1 MVAKLKVDQLET
13 VDGTGIITVNN
24 PLAGDG
30 SSLTA
35 LNATNLGSGTVPTA
49 RLGTGTADADN
60 FLRGDGAWEPAGGG
74 KVLQVVSSQIN
85 GTTSSTSDVYTHIL
99 FSITPTLASSKVL
112 VTVTF
117 GMGNNT
123 NGSGNSQAAME
134 LKRGGT
140 SGTIVIERTVI
151 SGNNTDSNRE
161 GTAGSEGVTGLTFA
175 YTPSAVT
182 SRLFVTLAFD
192 AKTWAINKSNIFVKY
207 RIRTGTTTGGTEL
220 FSTHFGYYESEVNVF
235 SFMAGQTYTFI
246 HHPNT
251 TSAQNYCLT
260 CEDAGDSDEWAIN
273 SGGSYATISIL
284 EIDGS

>member
-1 MVAKLKVDQLET
+1 MAKVKIQGHAS
-13 VDGTGIITVNN
+13 GTGILTITAPNTSTDRTITLPDASGALLN
-24 PLAGDG
+24 SDGDG
-30 SSLTA
+30 SSLTGIQSPLVEGTDYLAPDGDGSSLTGVAPTKSVVEA
-35 LNATNLGSGTVPTA
+35 LGIDVPATNLTGTVPTA
-49 RLGTGTADADN
+49 SLGSGTADADS
-60 FLRGDGAWEPAGGG
+60 FLRGDGAWEAAGGG
-74 KVLQVVSSQIN
+74 KIIGYQYSTD
-85 GTTSSTSDVYTHIL
+85 TTY
-99 FSITPTLASSKVL
+99 
-112 VTVTF
+112 
-117 GMGNNT
+117 
-123 NGSGNSQAAME
+123 
-134 LKRGGT
+134 
-140 SGTIVIERTVI
+140 
-151 SGNNTDSNRE
+151 RE

-260 CEDAGDSDEWAIN
+260 CEDGGDALEWSIN
-273 SGGSYATISIL
+273 TVPSFATISIL

>member
-13 VDGTGIITVNN
+13 VDGTGIITANN
-24 PLAGDG
+24 QLTATSFAGDG
-30 SSLTA
+30 SNLTA
-35 LNATNLGSGTVPTA
+35 LNATNLTGTVSTA
-49 RLGTGTADADN
+49 RLGTGTADADS
-60 FLRGDGAWEPAGGG
+60 FLRGDGAWEAAGGG
-74 KVLQVVSSQIN
+74 KIIGYQYSTD
-85 GTTSSTSDVYTHIL
+85 TTY
-99 FSITPTLASSKVL
+99 
-112 VTVTF
+112 
-117 GMGNNT
+117 
-123 NGSGNSQAAME
+123 
-134 LKRGGT
+134 
-140 SGTIVIERTVI
+140 
-151 SGNNTDSNRE
+151 RE

>member
-1 MVAKLKVDQLET
+1 MAAKLKVDQLET
-13 VDGTGIITVNN
+13 VDGTGNITVNN

-30 SSLTA
+30 SGLTALNATALTGNLPALSGASLTA
-35 LNATNLGSGTVPTA
+35 LNASNLGSGTVSTA
-49 RLGTGTADADN
+49 RLGTGTADADS
-60 FLRGDGAWEPAGGG
+60 FLRGDGAWEAAGGG
-74 KVLQVVSSQIN
+74 KIIGYQYSTD
-85 GTTSSTSDVYTHIL
+85 TTY
-99 FSITPTLASSKVL
+99 
-112 VTVTF
+112 
-117 GMGNNT
+117 
-123 NGSGNSQAAME
+123 
-134 LKRGGT
+134 
-140 SGTIVIERTVI
+140 
-151 SGNNTDSNRE
+151 RE

-192 AKTWAINKSNIFVKY
+192 AKTWVINKSNIFVKW
-207 RIRTGTTTGGTEL
+207 RVRTGTTTGGTEL

-260 CEDAGDSDEWAIN
+260 CEDAGDSDEWSIN
-273 SGGSYATISIL
+273 NGGSFATISIL

>member
-35 LNATNLGSGTVPTA
+35 LDATALTGNLPALSGASLTALNASNLGSGTVSTA
-49 RLGTGTADADN
+49 RLGTGTADADS
-60 FLRGDGAWEPAGGG
+60 FLRGDGAWEAAGGG
-74 KVLQVVSSQIN
+74 KIIGYQYSTD
-85 GTTSSTSDVYTHIL
+85 TTY
-99 FSITPTLASSKVL
+99 
-112 VTVTF
+112 
-117 GMGNNT
+117 
-123 NGSGNSQAAME
+123 
-134 LKRGGT
+134 
-140 SGTIVIERTVI
+140 
-151 SGNNTDSNRE
+151 RE

-260 CEDAGDSDEWAIN
+260 CEDGGDALEWSIN
-273 SGGSYATISIL
+273 TVPSFATISIL

>member
-35 LNATNLGSGTVPTA
+35 LDATALTGNLPALSGASLTALNASNLGSGTVSTA
-49 RLGTGTADADN
+49 RLGTGTADADS
-60 FLRGDGAWEPAGGG
+60 FLRGDGAWEAAGGG
-74 KVLQVVSSQIN
+74 KIIGYQYSTD
-85 GTTSSTSDVYTHIL
+85 TTY
-99 FSITPTLASSKVL
+99 
-112 VTVTF
+112 
-117 GMGNNT
+117 
-123 NGSGNSQAAME
+123 
-134 LKRGGT
+134 
-140 SGTIVIERTVI
+140 
-151 SGNNTDSNRE
+151 RE

>member
-13 VDGTGIITVNN
+13 VDGTGIITANN
-24 PLAGDG
+24 QLTAPSFAGDG

-35 LNATNLGSGTVPTA
+35 LDATALTGNLPALSGASLTALNASNLGSGTVSTA
-49 RLGTGTADADN
+49 RLGTGTADADS
-60 FLRGDGAWEPAGGG
+60 FLRGDGAWEAAGGG
-74 KVLQVVSSQIN
+74 KIIGYQYSTD
-85 GTTSSTSDVYTHIL
+85 TTY
-99 FSITPTLASSKVL
+99 
-112 VTVTF
+112 
-117 GMGNNT
+117 
-123 NGSGNSQAAME
+123 
-134 LKRGGT
+134 
-140 SGTIVIERTVI
+140 
-151 SGNNTDSNRE
+151 RE

-192 AKTWAINKSNIFVKY
+192 AKTWVINKSNIFVKW
-207 RIRTGTTTGGTEL
+207 RVRTGTTTGGTEL

-260 CEDAGDSDEWAIN
+260 CEDAGDSDEWSIN
-273 SGGSYATISIL
+273 NGGSFATISIL

>member
-35 LNATNLGSGTVPTA
+35 LDATALTGNLPALSGASLTALNASNLGSGTVSTA
-49 RLGTGTADADN
+49 RLGTGTADAGS
-60 FLRGDGAWEPAGGG
+60 FLRGDGAWEAAGGG
-74 KVLQVVSSQIN
+74 KIIGYQYSTD
-85 GTTSSTSDVYTHIL
+85 TTY
-99 FSITPTLASSKVL
+99 
-112 VTVTF
+112 
-117 GMGNNT
+117 
-123 NGSGNSQAAME
+123 
-134 LKRGGT
+134 
-140 SGTIVIERTVI
+140 
-151 SGNNTDSNRE
+151 RE